1 MNADLSS
8 TEWKR
13 EVHRYIDEQIDKHND
28 ANERRF
34 QQLRDGQLK
43 IETDIDDLDKRL
55 TAEIRSVRTASETSH
70 AEIIKRLE
78 RIESQLSR

>member
-8 TEWKR
+8 PEWKR
-13 EVHRYIDEQIDKHND
+13 EAHSYIDEQIDRHND
-28 ANERRF
+28 ANQGRF

-43 IETDIDDLDKRL
+43 IESDIDDLDNKL
-55 TAEIRSVRTASETSH
+55 TAEMRTVRASH

-78 RIESQLSR
+78 RIESQLT